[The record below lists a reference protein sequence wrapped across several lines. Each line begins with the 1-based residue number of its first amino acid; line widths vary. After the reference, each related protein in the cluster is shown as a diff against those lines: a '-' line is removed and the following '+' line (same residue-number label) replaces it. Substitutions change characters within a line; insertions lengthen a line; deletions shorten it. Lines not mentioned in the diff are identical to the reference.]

1 MEELTRKYDNLS
13 LSVREGRKVILSK
26 KCHGSEHVLAAKF
39 YTKRALNMEAVAR
52 TFYPLWRTKESFH
65 ITNSG
70 NNLLLFYFDLEVDA
84 KKVILGEP
92 WSYNRHL
99 VIFQGFDGSKALKD
113 IEFKF
118 CYFWI
123 QIHDIPYKFMLEETV
138 KEIGETIGPLI
149 NPCDASEW
157 KGGMFLHVRVRIDT
171 TRPLCHKRRVT
182 FEEGLEQWVSF
193 QYERLPNIC
202 FWCGMFSHDDK
213 ECDIWLK
220 CKGSFTIDQQ

>member
-1 MEELTRKYDNLS
+1 MGKQVRLGMEELTRKYDNLS

-26 KCHGSEHVLAAKF
+26 KCHGSEHVLVAKF

-70 NNLLLFYFDLEVDA
+70 NNLLLFDFDLEVDA

-99 VIFQGFDGSKALKD
+99 VIFQRFDGSKALKD

-149 NPCDASEW
+149 NPCDASKW

-193 QYERLPNIC
+193 Q
-202 FWCGMFSHDDK
+202 
-213 ECDIWLK
+213 
-220 CKGSFTIDQQ
+220 